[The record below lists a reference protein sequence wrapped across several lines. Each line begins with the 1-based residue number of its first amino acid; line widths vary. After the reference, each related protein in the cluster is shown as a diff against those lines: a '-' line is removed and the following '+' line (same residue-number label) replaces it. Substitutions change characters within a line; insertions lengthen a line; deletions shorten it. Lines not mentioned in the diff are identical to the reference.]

1 MKESKIL
8 QGIIASAFIIV
19 LSAPSLASAA
29 TESAL
34 AGKSVKVNY
43 EDLNVQKEAGAKVL
57 YRRLQQASRNVCG
70 VQRLQNAGS
79 LRVLSEMQ
87 SCYKKSLTSA
97 VAKVE
102 SQALSKIHE
111 G

>member
-29 TESAL
+29 NESAL

-43 EDLNVQKEAGAKVL
+43 EDLNVQREAGAKVL
-57 YRRLQQASRNVCG
+57 YRRLQQASRDVCG
-70 VQRLQNAGS
+70 VRTLQNAGS
-79 LRVLSEMQ
+79 LRLLSEMQ

>member
-19 LSAPSLASAA
+19 LSAPSIASAA
-29 TESAL
+29 NESEL
-34 AGKSVKVNY
+34 TGKSVKVNY
-43 EDLNVQKEAGAKVL
+43 EDLNVQKDAGAKVL

-70 VQRLQNAGS
+70 VQSLQNAGS
-79 LRVLSEMQ
+79 IRVLSEMQ

-102 SQALSKIHE
+102 SQALSRIHE